1 MERTNQTLRIPSM
14 VNEIRHVQDFILRKV
29 TEAGFDSD
37 CCFAIR
43 LALEESLINA
53 VRHGNCLDPKR
64 SVLVKYDINNNC
76 ARITVKDE
84 GRGFDPAKVP
94 DPTTKENLS
103 KPRGRGIMLMRAYMD
118 EVTYSDCGT
127 EVTLVKKNK

>member
-1 MERTNQTLRIPSM
+1 MERTNQTLQIPS
-14 VNEIRHVQDFILRKV
+14 VVAEIRHVQDFILQKI

-53 VRHGNCLDPKR
+53 VRHGNCLDPAR
-64 SVLVKYDINNNC
+64 SVLVKFDINKSC

-84 GRGFDPAKVP
+84 GQGFDPAKVP
-94 DPTTKENLS
+94 DPTTEENLS